1 MNHNTKDI
9 KMKKLLYS
17 LAAIIFTAFT
27 LSSCEDVP
35 APYELP
41 EDNNGS
47 NEEPPGEYLHE
58 AFATSMGKFKVITQ
72 MGTPWKIDFKT
83 AKASGYD
90 TKSKKNTPSE
100 SYLISPEINLSK
112 SKGAYLK
119 FEYIIQYMSRDGV
132 DKVLIT
138 SNYTGDPTKTEWEDI
153 TGKLTQGTDWTSF
166 ATYAKNLPAAYIGKD
181 KVRIAF
187 YYSAT
192 NKGSRTWEVKNVT
205 VKEGEVTENPETP
218 EEPKPDV
225 LKPVNGT
232 YINESFATSFGVFNA
247 IKAKG
252 LPWFIDFK
260 TAKATGYDNGSKKTT
275 PSEAYIV
282 SKPMDMTVSKG
293 AHVSFEYILR
303 YATFNGKPKEG
314 VANQVLVTDEYTGD
328 PLTTKWTDITGTL
341 KEGIDWK
348 TFYKFSANLPKEM
361 QGKGKVVI
369 ALRYAC
375 NANSATWEVKNIT
388 VKEGTV
394 SEGGTPDEPSVTP
407 DAGESITIQAANMK
421 FEDKKPA
428 TSYTYTD
435 GTVITFGQ
443 GEGTTPPAY
452 YGPNYAAVRLYAKNT
467 MIIKAKKT
475 IVSVSIKTT
484 DGFKG
489 KLYNGNDKAYML
501 SGTTQVPIKKVSDTS
516 VKFEPLSNSTVTLVN
531 DFTENKGGT
540 QLRISAITITYA
552 K

>member
-1 MNHNTKDI
+1 
-9 KMKKLLYS
+9 MKKLLYS
-17 LAAIIFTAFT
+17 LAAIVFTAFT

-47 NEEPPGEYLHE
+47 NEETPGEYLHE

-72 MGTPWKIDFKT
+72 MGTSWKIDFKT

-90 TKSKKNTPSE
+90 NNSKKNTPSE

-153 TGKLTQGTDWTSF
+153 TGKLTQGTDWTTF

-192 NKGSRTWEVKNVT
+192 DKGSRTWEVKNVT

-218 EEPKPDV
+218 DEPKPDV

-232 YINESFATSFGVFNA
+232 YINESFATSFGVFDA
-247 IKAKG
+247 IKIKG
-252 LPWFIDFK
+252 FPWSIDFK
-260 TAKATGYDNGSKKTT
+260 TAKGTGYENDSKKTT

-282 SKPMDMTVSKG
+282 SKPMDMTASKG

-303 YATFNGKPKEG
+303 YATFNGKPNEG

-341 KEGIDWK
+341 KEGTDWK

-375 NANSATWEVKNIT
+375 NANSATWEVKNLV
-388 VKEGTV
+388 VKEGNA
-394 SEGGTPDEPSVTP
+394 SESGTPDEPSVTP

-421 FEDKKPA
+421 FEDTKPA

-501 SGTTQVPIKKVSDTS
+501 NGTAQVPIKKVNDTN

>member
-1 MNHNTKDI
+1 
-9 KMKKLLYS
+9 MKKLLYS

-153 TGKLTQGTDWTSF
+153 TGKLIQGTDWTTF

-181 KVRIAF
+181 KVHIAF

-232 YINESFATSFGVFNA
+232 YINESFATSFGVFDA
-247 IKAKG
+247 IKIKG
-252 LPWFIDFK
+252 FPWIIDFK
-260 TAKATGYDNGSKKTT
+260 TAKGTGYENDSKKTT

-282 SKPMDMTVSKG
+282 SKPMDMTASKG

-303 YATFNGKPKEG
+303 YATFNGKPNEG
-314 VANQVLVTDEYTGD
+314 VINQVLVTDEYTGD

>member
-1 MNHNTKDI
+1 
-9 KMKKLLYS
+9 MKKLLYS
-17 LAAIIFTAFT
+17 LAAIVFTVFT

-47 NEEPPGEYLHE
+47 NEETPGEYLHE
-58 AFATSMGKFKVITQ
+58 AFATSMGKFEVITQ

-90 TKSKKNTPSE
+90 NNSKKNTPSE

-153 TGKLTQGTDWTSF
+153 TGKLTQGTDWTTF

-192 NKGSRTWEVKNVT
+192 DKGSRTWEVKNVT

-218 EEPKPDV
+218 DEPKPDV

-252 LPWFIDFK
+252 LPWIIDFK

-282 SKPMDMTVSKG
+282 SKPMDMTASKG

-303 YATFNGKPKEG
+303 YATFNGKPKDG

-348 TFYKFSANLPKEM
+348 PFYKFSANLPKEM

-369 ALRYAC
+369 ALKYAC
-375 NANSATWEVKNIT
+375 NANSATWEVKNLT

-421 FEDKKPA
+421 FEDTKPA

-501 SGTTQVPIKKVSDTS
+501 NGTAQVPIKKVNDTN

>member
-1 MNHNTKDI
+1 
-9 KMKKLLYS
+9 MKKLLYS
-17 LAAIIFTAFT
+17 LAAIVFTAFT

-47 NEEPPGEYLHE
+47 KEETPGEYLHE

-90 TKSKKNTPSE
+90 NNSKKNTPSE

-153 TGKLTQGTDWTSF
+153 TGKLTQGTDWTTF

-192 NKGSRTWEVKNVT
+192 DKGSRTWEVKNVT

-218 EEPKPDV
+218 DEPKPDV

-252 LPWFIDFK
+252 LPWIIDFK
-260 TAKATGYDNGSKKTT
+260 TAKGTGYENDSKKTT

-282 SKPMDMTVSKG
+282 SKPMDMTASKG

-303 YATFNGKPKEG
+303 YATFKGKPNEG
-314 VANQVLVTDEYTGD
+314 VVNQVLVTNEYTGD

-341 KEGIDWK
+341 KEGTDWT

-361 QGKGKVVI
+361 QGKGKIVI
-369 ALRYAC
+369 ALKYAC
-375 NANSATWEVKNIT
+375 NTNSATWEVKNLT

-394 SEGGTPDEPSVTP
+394 SEGGTPDEPTVTP
-407 DAGESITIQAANMK
+407 DAGESITILAANMK

-501 SGTTQVPIKKVSDTS
+501 NGTAQVPIKKVNDTN

>member
-1 MNHNTKDI
+1 
-9 KMKKLLYS
+9 MKKLLYS
-17 LAAIIFTAFT
+17 LAAIVFTAFT
-27 LSSCEDVP
+27 LSGCEDVP

-47 NEEPPGEYLHE
+47 NEETPGEYLHE

-72 MGTPWKIDFKT
+72 MGTSWKIDFKT

-90 TKSKKNTPSE
+90 NNSKKNTPSE

-119 FEYIIQYMSRDGV
+119 FEYIIQYMNRDGV

-153 TGKLTQGTDWTSF
+153 TGKLTQGTDWTTF

-181 KVRIAF
+181 KVHIAF

-218 EEPKPDV
+218 DEPKPDV

-260 TAKATGYDNGSKKTT
+260 TAKATGYDSGSKKTT

-282 SKPMDMTVSKG
+282 SKPMDMTASKG

-348 TFYKFSANLPKEM
+348 PFYKFSANLPKEM

-375 NANSATWEVKNIT
+375 NANSATWEVKNLT

-501 SGTTQVPIKKVSDTS
+501 NGTTQVPIKKVNDTN

>member
-1 MNHNTKDI
+1 
-9 KMKKLLYS
+9 MKKLLYS
-17 LAAIIFTAFT
+17 LAAIVFTAFT

-47 NEEPPGEYLHE
+47 NEETPGEYLHE
-58 AFATSMGKFKVITQ
+58 AFSTSMGKFKVITQ

-90 TKSKKNTPSE
+90 NNSKKNTPSE

-153 TGKLTQGTDWTSF
+153 TGKLTQGTDWTTF

-192 NKGSRTWEVKNVT
+192 DKGSRTWEVKNVT

-218 EEPKPDV
+218 DEPKPDV

-232 YINESFATSFGVFNA
+232 YINESFATSFGVFDA
-247 IKAKG
+247 IKIKG
-252 LPWFIDFK
+252 FPWNIDFK
-260 TAKATGYDNGSKKTT
+260 TAKGTGYENDSKKTT

-282 SKPMDMTVSKG
+282 SKPMDMTASKG

-341 KEGIDWK
+341 KEGTDWT
-348 TFYKFSANLPKEM
+348 TFYKFSVNLPKEM

-369 ALRYAC
+369 ALKYAC
-375 NANSATWEVKNIT
+375 NANSATWEVKNLT

-407 DAGESITIQAANMK
+407 DAGESITILAANMK

-484 DGFKG
+484 DEFKG

-501 SGTTQVPIKKVSDTS
+501 NGTTQVPIKKVSDTN

>member
-1 MNHNTKDI
+1 
-9 KMKKLLYS
+9 MKKLLYS
-17 LAAIIFTAFT
+17 LAAIVFTAFT

-47 NEEPPGEYLHE
+47 NEETSGEYLHE

-90 TKSKKNTPSE
+90 NNSKKNTPSE

-153 TGKLTQGTDWTSF
+153 TGKLTQGTDWTTF

-192 NKGSRTWEVKNVT
+192 DKGSRTWEVKNVT

-218 EEPKPDV
+218 DEPKPDV

-232 YINESFATSFGVFNA
+232 YINESFATSFGVFNS

-252 LPWFIDFK
+252 LPWIIDFK

-282 SKPMDMTVSKG
+282 SKPMDMTASKG

-303 YATFNGKPKEG
+303 YATFNGKPNEG
-314 VANQVLVTDEYTGD
+314 VINQLLVTDEYTGD

-341 KEGIDWK
+341 KEGTDWT

-369 ALRYAC
+369 ALKYAC
-375 NANSATWEVKNIT
+375 NAKSATWEVKNLT
-388 VKEGTV
+388 VKEGSA
-394 SEGGTPDEPSVTP
+394 SESGTPDEPSVTP

-484 DGFKG
+484 DGFGG
-489 KLYNGNDKAYML
+489 KLFNGNDKAYML
-501 SGTTQVPIKKVSDTS
+501 NGTAQVPIKKVSDTS
-516 VKFEPLSNSTVTLVN
+516 VKFEPLDNSTVTLVN

>member
-1 MNHNTKDI
+1 
-9 KMKKLLYS
+9 MKKLLYS

-47 NEEPPGEYLHE
+47 NEETPGEYLHE
-58 AFATSMGKFKVITQ
+58 AFSTSLGKFKVITQ

-90 TKSKKNTPSE
+90 NNSKKNTPSE

-119 FEYIIQYMSRDGV
+119 FEYIIQYMSRNGV

-153 TGKLTQGTDWTSF
+153 TGKLTQGTDWTTF

-192 NKGSRTWEVKNVT
+192 DKGSRTWEVKNVT

-218 EEPKPDV
+218 DEPKPDV

-252 LPWFIDFK
+252 LPWIIDFK

-282 SKPMDMTVSKG
+282 SKPMDMTASKG

-341 KEGIDWK
+341 KEGTDWT

-369 ALRYAC
+369 ALKYAC
-375 NANSATWEVKNIT
+375 NANSATWEVKNLT

-467 MIIKAKKT
+467 MIIKAQKT

-501 SGTTQVPIKKVSDTS
+501 NGKGKVPIKKVSDTN

>member
-17 LAAIIFTAFT
+17 LAAIVFTAFT

-47 NEEPPGEYLHE
+47 NEEIPGEYLHE
-58 AFATSMGKFKVITQ
+58 AFATSMGKFEVITQ

-83 AKASGYD
+83 AKASGHD
-90 TKSKKNTPSE
+90 TNSKKNTLSE

-153 TGKLTQGTDWTSF
+153 TGKLTQGTDWTTF

-218 EEPKPDV
+218 DEPKPDV

-341 KEGIDWK
+341 KEGTDWK

-369 ALRYAC
+369 ALKYAC
-375 NANSATWEVKNIT
+375 NANSATWEVKNLT
-388 VKEGTV
+388 VKEGNA
-394 SEGGTPDEPSVTP
+394 SESGTPDEPSVTP

-421 FEDKKPA
+421 FEDTKPA

-443 GEGTTPPAY
+443 GEGSAPPAY
-452 YGPNYAAVRLYAKNT
+452 YGPKYAAVRLYAKNT

-501 SGTTQVPIKKVSDTS
+501 NGTTQVPIKKVSDTS

>member
-1 MNHNTKDI
+1 
-9 KMKKLLYS
+9 MKKLLYS
-17 LAAIIFTAFT
+17 LAAIVFTAFT
-27 LSSCEDVP
+27 LNSCEDVP

-47 NEEPPGEYLHE
+47 NEETPGEYLHE

-83 AKASGYD
+83 AKASGHD
-90 TKSKKNTPSE
+90 TNSKKNTPSE

-119 FEYIIQYMSRDGV
+119 FEYIIQYMSKDGV
-132 DKVLIT
+132 DRVLIT

-153 TGKLTQGTDWTSF
+153 TGKLTQGTDWTTF

-205 VKEGEVTENPETP
+205 VKEGEVTENPDTP
-218 EEPKPDV
+218 DEPKPDV

-232 YINESFATSFGVFNA
+232 YINESFATSFGVFDA
-247 IKAKG
+247 IKIKGFPWSIDFKKAKG
-252 LPWFIDFK
+252 
-260 TAKATGYDNGSKKTT
+260 TGYENDSKKTT

-282 SKPMDMTVSKG
+282 SKPMDMTASKG

-303 YATFNGKPKEG
+303 YATFKGKPNEG
-314 VANQVLVTDEYTGD
+314 VVNQVLVTNEYTGD

-341 KEGIDWK
+341 KEGTDWT

-369 ALRYAC
+369 ALKYAC
-375 NANSATWEVKNIT
+375 NANSATWEVKNLT

-407 DAGESITIQAANMK
+407 DAGESITIQTANMK

-501 SGTTQVPIKKVSDTS
+501 NGTTQVPIKKVSDTN

>member
-1 MNHNTKDI
+1 
-9 KMKKLLYS
+9 MKKLLYS
-17 LAAIIFTAFT
+17 LAAIVFTAFT

-47 NEEPPGEYLHE
+47 NEETPGEYLHE

-90 TKSKKNTPSE
+90 TNSKKNTPSE

-153 TGKLTQGTDWTSF
+153 TGKLTQGTDWTTF

-192 NKGSRTWEVKNVT
+192 DKGSRTWEVKNVT

-218 EEPKPDV
+218 DEPKPDV

-232 YINESFATSFGVFNA
+232 YINESFATSFGVFSA
-247 IKAKG
+247 IKTKG
-252 LPWFIDFK
+252 LPWIIDFK
-260 TAKATGYDNGSKKTT
+260 TAKATGYDSGSKKTT

-282 SKPMDMTVSKG
+282 SKPMDMTASKG
-293 AHVSFEYILR
+293 VHVSFEYILR
-303 YATFNGKPKEG
+303 YATFNGKPNEG
-314 VANQVLVTDEYTGD
+314 VVNQVLVTDEYTGD

-369 ALRYAC
+369 ALKYAC
-375 NANSATWEVKNIT
+375 NANSATWEVKNLT

-394 SEGGTPDEPSVTP
+394 SESGTPDEPSVTP

-443 GEGTTPPAY
+443 GEGSAPPAY
-452 YGPNYAAVRLYAKNT
+452 YGPKYAAVRLYAKNT

-501 SGTTQVPIKKVSDTS
+501 NGTAQVPIKKVSDTN
-516 VKFEPLSNSTVTLVN
+516 VKFEPLNNSTVTLVN
-531 DFTENKGGT
+531 GFTENKGGT
-540 QLRISAITITYA
+540 QLRINAITITYA

>member
-1 MNHNTKDI
+1 
-9 KMKKLLYS
+9 MKKLLYS
-17 LAAIIFTAFT
+17 LAAIVFTAFT

-41 EDNNGS
+41 KDNNGS
-47 NEEPPGEYLHE
+47 NEETHGEYLHE
-58 AFATSMGKFKVITQ
+58 TFATTMGKFKVITQ

-90 TKSKKNTPSE
+90 NNSKKNTPSE

-153 TGKLTQGTDWTSF
+153 TGKLTQGTDWTTF

-192 NKGSRTWEVKNVT
+192 DKGSRTWEVKNVT

-218 EEPKPDV
+218 DEPKPDV

-252 LPWFIDFK
+252 LPWIIDFK

-282 SKPMDMTVSKG
+282 SKPMDMTASKG
-293 AHVSFEYILR
+293 AHISFEYILR

-341 KEGIDWK
+341 KEGTDWT

-369 ALRYAC
+369 ALKYAC
-375 NANSATWEVKNIT
+375 NANSATWEVKNLT

-407 DAGESITIQAANMK
+407 DAKESITIQAANMK

-467 MIIKAKKT
+467 MIIKAQKT

-501 SGTTQVPIKKVSDTS
+501 NGKGKVPIKKVSDTN

>member
-1 MNHNTKDI
+1 
-9 KMKKLLYS
+9 MKKLLYS
-17 LAAIIFTAFT
+17 LAAIVFTAFT
-27 LSSCEDVP
+27 LSGCEDVP

-47 NEEPPGEYLHE
+47 NEETPGEYLHE

-72 MGTPWKIDFKT
+72 MGTSWKIDFKT

-90 TKSKKNTPSE
+90 NNSKKNTPSE

-119 FEYIIQYMSRDGV
+119 FEYIIQYMNRDGV

-153 TGKLTQGTDWTSF
+153 TGKLTQGTDWTTF

-192 NKGSRTWEVKNVT
+192 DKGSRTWEVKNVT

-218 EEPKPDV
+218 DEPKPDV

-252 LPWFIDFK
+252 LPWIIDFK

-282 SKPMDMTVSKG
+282 SKPMDMTASKG

-303 YATFNGKPKEG
+303 YATFNGKPKDG

-348 TFYKFSANLPKEM
+348 PFYKFSANLPKEM

-369 ALRYAC
+369 ALKYAC
-375 NANSATWEVKNIT
+375 NANSATWEVKNLT

-421 FEDKKPA
+421 FEDTKPA

-501 SGTTQVPIKKVSDTS
+501 NGTAQVPIKKVNDTN

>member
-1 MNHNTKDI
+1 
-9 KMKKLLYS
+9 MKKLLYS
-17 LAAIIFTAFT
+17 LAAIVFTAFT

-47 NEEPPGEYLHE
+47 NEETSGEYLHE

-90 TKSKKNTPSE
+90 NNSKKNTPSE

-153 TGKLTQGTDWTSF
+153 TGKLTQGTDWTTF

-192 NKGSRTWEVKNVT
+192 DKGSRTWEVKNVT

-218 EEPKPDV
+218 DEPKPDV

-232 YINESFATSFGVFNA
+232 YINESFATSFGVFNS

-252 LPWFIDFK
+252 LPWIIDFK

-282 SKPMDMTVSKG
+282 SKPMDMTASKG

-341 KEGIDWK
+341 KEGTDWT

-361 QGKGKVVI
+361 QGKGKIVI
-369 ALRYAC
+369 ALKYAC
-375 NANSATWEVKNIT
+375 NTNSATWEVKNLT

-394 SEGGTPDEPSVTP
+394 SEGGTPDEPTVTP
-407 DAGESITIQAANMK
+407 DAGESITILAANMK

-501 SGTTQVPIKKVSDTS
+501 NGTAQVPIKKVNDTN

>member
-17 LAAIIFTAFT
+17 LAAIVFTAFT

-47 NEEPPGEYLHE
+47 NEETPGEYLHE
-58 AFATSMGKFKVITQ
+58 AFATSMGKFEVITQ

-90 TKSKKNTPSE
+90 NNSKKNTPSE

-153 TGKLTQGTDWTSF
+153 TGKLTQGTDWTTF

-218 EEPKPDV
+218 DVPKPDV

-314 VANQVLVTDEYTGD
+314 VANQLLVTDEYTGD

-369 ALRYAC
+369 ALKYAC
-375 NANSATWEVKNIT
+375 NANSATWEVKNLT

-421 FEDKKPA
+421 FEDTKPA

-443 GEGTTPPAY
+443 GEGSAPPAY
-452 YGPNYAAVRLYAKNT
+452 YGPKYAAVRLYAKNT

-501 SGTTQVPIKKVSDTS
+501 NGTAQVPIKKVSDTN

>member
-1 MNHNTKDI
+1 
-9 KMKKLLYS
+9 MKKLLYS
-17 LAAIIFTAFT
+17 LAAIVFTAFT

-47 NEEPPGEYLHE
+47 NEEIPGEYLHE

-90 TKSKKNTPSE
+90 NNSKKNTPSE

-153 TGKLTQGTDWTSF
+153 TGKLTQGTDWTTF

-192 NKGSRTWEVKNVT
+192 DKGSRTREVKNVT

-218 EEPKPDV
+218 DEPKPDV
-225 LKPVNGT
+225 LKPVSGT
-232 YINESFATSFGVFNA
+232 YINESFATSFGVFDA

-252 LPWFIDFK
+252 LPWIIDFRA
-260 TAKATGYDNGSKKTT
+260 AKATGYDNGSKKTT

-282 SKPMDMTVSKG
+282 SKPMDMTASKG

-348 TFYKFSANLPKEM
+348 PFYKFSANLPKEM

-375 NANSATWEVKNIT
+375 NANSATWEVKNLT

-443 GEGTTPPAY
+443 GEGATPPAY

-489 KLYNGNDKAYML
+489 KLYNGNDKAYIL
-501 SGTTQVPIKKVSDTS
+501 NGTAQVPIKKVNDTN

>member
-1 MNHNTKDI
+1 
-9 KMKKLLYS
+9 MKKLLYS
-17 LAAIIFTAFT
+17 LAAIVFTAFT

-47 NEEPPGEYLHE
+47 NEETPGEYLHE

-90 TKSKKNTPSE
+90 NNSKKNTPSE

-153 TGKLTQGTDWTSF
+153 TGKLTQGTDWTTF

-192 NKGSRTWEVKNVT
+192 DKGSRTWEVKNVT

-218 EEPKPDV
+218 DEPKPDV

-252 LPWFIDFK
+252 LPWIIDFK
-260 TAKATGYDNGSKKTT
+260 TAKATGYDSGSKKTT

-282 SKPMDMTVSKG
+282 SKPMDMTASKG
-293 AHVSFEYILR
+293 THVSFEYILR

-341 KEGIDWK
+341 KEGTDWT

-369 ALRYAC
+369 ALKYAC
-375 NANSATWEVKNIT
+375 NANSATWEVKNLT

-467 MIIKAKKT
+467 MIIKAQKT

-484 DGFKG
+484 DGFGG
-489 KLYNGNDKAYML
+489 KLFNGNDKAYML
-501 SGTTQVPIKKVSDTS
+501 NGTTQVPIKKVSDTN

>member
-17 LAAIIFTAFT
+17 LAAIVFTAFT

-47 NEEPPGEYLHE
+47 NEETPGEYLHE

-90 TKSKKNTPSE
+90 NNSKKNTPSE

-153 TGKLTQGTDWTSF
+153 TGKLTQGTDWTTF

-187 YYSAT
+187 YYSASD
-192 NKGSRTWEVKNVT
+192 KGSRTWEVKNVT

-218 EEPKPDV
+218 DEPKPDV

-260 TAKATGYDNGSKKTT
+260 TAKATGYDSGSKKTT

-282 SKPMDMTVSKG
+282 SKPMDMTASKG

-348 TFYKFSANLPKEM
+348 PFYKFSANLPKEM

-375 NANSATWEVKNIT
+375 NANSATWEVKNLT

-501 SGTTQVPIKKVSDTS
+501 NGTTQVPIKKVNDTN

>member
-1 MNHNTKDI
+1 
-9 KMKKLLYS
+9 MKKLLYS
-17 LAAIIFTAFT
+17 LAAIVFTAFT

-47 NEEPPGEYLHE
+47 NEETPGEYLHE
-58 AFATSMGKFKVITQ
+58 AFATSMGKFEVITQ

-90 TKSKKNTPSE
+90 NNSKKNTPSE

-119 FEYIIQYMSRDGV
+119 FEYIIQYMSREGV

-153 TGKLTQGTDWTSF
+153 TGKLTQGTDWTTF

-218 EEPKPDV
+218 DVPKPDV

-314 VANQVLVTDEYTGD
+314 VANQLLVTDEYTGD

-369 ALRYAC
+369 ALKYAC
-375 NANSATWEVKNIT
+375 NANSATWEVKNLT

-421 FEDKKPA
+421 FEDTKPA

-443 GEGTTPPAY
+443 GEGSAPPAY
-452 YGPNYAAVRLYAKNT
+452 YGPKYAAVRLYAKNT

-501 SGTTQVPIKKVSDTS
+501 NGTAQVPIKKVSDTN

>member
-17 LAAIIFTAFT
+17 LAAIVFTAFT

-47 NEEPPGEYLHE
+47 NEETPGEYLHE
-58 AFATSMGKFKVITQ
+58 AFATSMGKFEVITQ

-90 TKSKKNTPSE
+90 NNSKKNTPSE

-218 EEPKPDV
+218 DEPKPDV

-314 VANQVLVTDEYTGD
+314 VANQLLVTDEYTGD
-328 PLTTKWTDITGTL
+328 PLTTKWTDFTGTL
-341 KEGIDWK
+341 KEGTDWK
-348 TFYKFSANLPKEM
+348 TFYKFSANLPKVM

-369 ALRYAC
+369 ALKYAC
-375 NANSATWEVKNIT
+375 NANSATWEVKNLT
-388 VKEGTV
+388 VKEGNA
-394 SEGGTPDEPSVTP
+394 SESGTPDEPSVTP

-484 DGFKG
+484 DGFGG

-501 SGTTQVPIKKVSDTS
+501 NGKAQVPIKKVSDTN

>member
-1 MNHNTKDI
+1 
-9 KMKKLLYS
+9 MKKLLYS
-17 LAAIIFTAFT
+17 LAAIVFTAFT
-27 LSSCEDVP
+27 LNSCEDVP

-47 NEEPPGEYLHE
+47 NEETPGEYLHE

-83 AKASGYD
+83 AKASGHD
-90 TKSKKNTPSE
+90 TNSKKNTPSE

-119 FEYIIQYMSRDGV
+119 FEYIIQHMSKDGV
-132 DKVLIT
+132 DRVLIT

-153 TGKLTQGTDWTSF
+153 TGKLTQGTDWTTF

-205 VKEGEVTENPETP
+205 VKEGEVTENPDTP
-218 EEPKPDV
+218 DEPKPDV

-314 VANQVLVTDEYTGD
+314 VANQLLVTDEYTGD

-369 ALRYAC
+369 ALKYAC
-375 NANSATWEVKNIT
+375 NANSATWEVKNLT

-407 DAGESITIQAANMK
+407 DAGESITIQTANMK

-443 GEGTTPPAY
+443 GEGSAPPAY
-452 YGPNYAAVRLYAKNT
+452 YGPKYAAVRLYAKNT

-484 DGFKG
+484 DGFGG
-489 KLYNGNDKAYML
+489 KLFNGNDKAYML
-501 SGTTQVPIKKVSDTS
+501 NGTTQVPIKKVSDTN

>member
-1 MNHNTKDI
+1 
-9 KMKKLLYS
+9 MKKLLYS
-17 LAAIIFTAFT
+17 LAAIVFTAFT

-47 NEEPPGEYLHE
+47 NEETPGEYLHE
-58 AFATSMGKFKVITQ
+58 AFATSMGKFEVITQ

-90 TKSKKNTPSE
+90 NNSKKNTPSE

-153 TGKLTQGTDWTSF
+153 TGKLTQGTDWTTF

-218 EEPKPDV
+218 DVPKPDV

-314 VANQVLVTDEYTGD
+314 VANQLLVTDEYTGD

-369 ALRYAC
+369 ALKYAC
-375 NANSATWEVKNIT
+375 NANSATWEVKNLT

-421 FEDKKPA
+421 FEDTKPA

-443 GEGTTPPAY
+443 GEGSAPPAY
-452 YGPNYAAVRLYAKNT
+452 YGPKYAAVRLYAKNT

-501 SGTTQVPIKKVSDTS
+501 NGTAQVPIKKVSDTN

>member
-1 MNHNTKDI
+1 
-9 KMKKLLYS
+9 MKKLLYS
-17 LAAIIFTAFT
+17 LAAIVFTAFT

-47 NEEPPGEYLHE
+47 NEETPGEYLHE
-58 AFATSMGKFKVITQ
+58 AFATSMGKFEVITQ

-90 TKSKKNTPSE
+90 NNSKKNTPSE

-153 TGKLTQGTDWTSF
+153 TGKLTQGTDWTTF

-218 EEPKPDV
+218 DEPKPDV

-252 LPWFIDFK
+252 LPWIIDFK

-282 SKPMDMTVSKG
+282 SKPMDMTASKG

-303 YATFNGKPKEG
+303 YATFNGKPKDG

-348 TFYKFSANLPKEM
+348 PFYKFSANLPKEM

-369 ALRYAC
+369 ALKYAC
-375 NANSATWEVKNIT
+375 NANSATWEVKNLT

-421 FEDKKPA
+421 FEDTKPA

-501 SGTTQVPIKKVSDTS
+501 NGTAQVPIKKVSDTS
-516 VKFEPLSNSTVTLVN
+516 VKFEPLSNATVTLVN

>member
-1 MNHNTKDI
+1 
-9 KMKKLLYS
+9 MKKLLYS
-17 LAAIIFTAFT
+17 LAAIVFTAFT

-41 EDNNGS
+41 KDNNGS
-47 NEEPPGEYLHE
+47 NEETHGEYLHE
-58 AFATSMGKFKVITQ
+58 TFATTMGKFKVITQ

-90 TKSKKNTPSE
+90 NNSKKNTPSE

-153 TGKLTQGTDWTSF
+153 TGKLTQGTDWTTF

-192 NKGSRTWEVKNVT
+192 DKGSRTWEVKNVT

-218 EEPKPDV
+218 DEPKPDV

-252 LPWFIDFK
+252 LPWIIDFK

-282 SKPMDMTVSKG
+282 SKPMDMTASKG

-341 KEGIDWK
+341 KEGTDWT

-369 ALRYAC
+369 ALKYAC
-375 NANSATWEVKNIT
+375 NANSATWEVKNLT

-467 MIIKAKKT
+467 MIIKAQKT

-501 SGTTQVPIKKVSDTS
+501 NGKGKVPIKKVSDTN

>member
-1 MNHNTKDI
+1 
-9 KMKKLLYS
+9 MKKLLYS
-17 LAAIIFTAFT
+17 LAAIVFTAFT
-27 LSSCEDVP
+27 LNSCEDVP

-47 NEEPPGEYLHE
+47 NEETLGEYLHE

-83 AKASGYD
+83 AKASGHD
-90 TKSKKNTPSE
+90 TNSKKNTPSE

-119 FEYIIQYMSRDGV
+119 FEYIIQHMSKDGV
-132 DKVLIT
+132 DRVLIT

-153 TGKLTQGTDWTSF
+153 TGKLTQGTDWTTF

-218 EEPKPDV
+218 DVPKPDV

-314 VANQVLVTDEYTGD
+314 VANQLLVTDEYTGD

-369 ALRYAC
+369 ALKYAC
-375 NANSATWEVKNIT
+375 NANSATWEVKNLT

-421 FEDKKPA
+421 FEDTKPA

-443 GEGTTPPAY
+443 GEGSAPPAY
-452 YGPNYAAVRLYAKNT
+452 YGPKYAAVRLYAKNT

-501 SGTTQVPIKKVSDTS
+501 NGTTQVPIKKVSDTS

>member
-1 MNHNTKDI
+1 
-9 KMKKLLYS
+9 MKKLLYS
-17 LAAIIFTAFT
+17 LAAIVFTAFT
-27 LSSCEDVP
+27 LSGCEDVP

-47 NEEPPGEYLHE
+47 NEETPGEYLHE

-72 MGTPWKIDFKT
+72 MGTSWKIDFKT

-90 TKSKKNTPSE
+90 NNSKKNTPSE

-119 FEYIIQYMSRDGV
+119 FEYIIQYMNRDGV

-153 TGKLTQGTDWTSF
+153 TGKLTQGTDWTTF

-181 KVRIAF
+181 KVHIAF

-218 EEPKPDV
+218 DEPKPDV

-260 TAKATGYDNGSKKTT
+260 TAKATGYDSGSKKTT

-282 SKPMDMTVSKG
+282 SKPMDMTASKG

-348 TFYKFSANLPKEM
+348 PFYKFSANLPKEM

-375 NANSATWEVKNIT
+375 NANSATWEVKNLT

-501 SGTTQVPIKKVSDTS
+501 NGTTQVPIKKVNDTN

-531 DFTENKGGT
+531 DFTENKGGS

>member
-1 MNHNTKDI
+1 
-9 KMKKLLYS
+9 MKKLLYS
-17 LAAIIFTAFT
+17 LAAIVFTAFT

-47 NEEPPGEYLHE
+47 NEETPGEYLHE
-58 AFATSMGKFKVITQ
+58 AFATSMGKFEVITQ

-90 TKSKKNTPSE
+90 NNSKKNTPSE

-153 TGKLTQGTDWTSF
+153 TGKLTQGTDWTTF

-218 EEPKPDV
+218 DEPKPDV

-252 LPWFIDFK
+252 LPWIIDFK

-282 SKPMDMTVSKG
+282 SKPMDMTASKG

-303 YATFNGKPKEG
+303 YATFNGKPKDG

-348 TFYKFSANLPKEM
+348 PFYKFSANLPKEM

-369 ALRYAC
+369 ALKYAC
-375 NANSATWEVKNIT
+375 NANSATWEVKNLT

-421 FEDKKPA
+421 FEDTKPA

-501 SGTTQVPIKKVSDTS
+501 NGTAQVPIKKVSDTN

>member
-17 LAAIIFTAFT
+17 LAAIVFTAFT
-27 LSSCEDVP
+27 LNSCEDVP

-47 NEEPPGEYLHE
+47 NEETPGEYLHE
-58 AFATSMGKFKVITQ
+58 AFATSMGKFEVITQ

-83 AKASGYD
+83 AKASGHD
-90 TKSKKNTPSE
+90 TNSKKNTPSE

-153 TGKLTQGTDWTSF
+153 TGKLTQGTDWITF

-205 VKEGEVTENPETP
+205 IKEGEVTENPETP
-218 EEPKPDV
+218 DEPKPNV

-232 YINESFATSFGVFNA
+232 YINESFATSFGVFDA
-247 IKAKG
+247 IKIKG
-252 LPWFIDFK
+252 LPWSIDFK
-260 TAKATGYDNGSKKTT
+260 TAKGTGYENDSKKTT

-348 TFYKFSANLPKEM
+348 PFYKFSANLPKEM

-369 ALRYAC
+369 ALKYAC
-375 NANSATWEVKNIT
+375 NANSATWEVKNLT

-443 GEGTTPPAY
+443 GEGTTPPA
-452 YGPNYAAVRLYAKNT
+452 
-467 MIIKAKKT
+467 
-475 IVSVSIKTT
+475 
-484 DGFKG
+484 
-489 KLYNGNDKAYML
+489 
-501 SGTTQVPIKKVSDTS
+501 
-516 VKFEPLSNSTVTLVN
+516 
-531 DFTENKGGT
+531 
-540 QLRISAITITYA
+540 
-552 K
+552 

>member
-1 MNHNTKDI
+1 
-9 KMKKLLYS
+9 MKKLLYS
-17 LAAIIFTAFT
+17 LAAIVFTAFT

-47 NEEPPGEYLHE
+47 NEETPGEYLHE
-58 AFATSMGKFKVITQ
+58 AFSTSMGKFKVITQ

-90 TKSKKNTPSE
+90 NNSKKNTPSE

-153 TGKLTQGTDWTSF
+153 TGKLTQGTDWTTF

-181 KVRIAF
+181 KVRLAF

-192 NKGSRTWEVKNVT
+192 DKGSRTWEVKNVT
-205 VKEGEVTENPETP
+205 VKEGEVTENPEKP
-218 EEPKPDV
+218 DEPKPDV

-252 LPWFIDFK
+252 LPWIIDFK

-282 SKPMDMTVSKG
+282 SKPMDMTASKG

-341 KEGIDWK
+341 KEGTDWT

-369 ALRYAC
+369 ALKYAC
-375 NANSATWEVKNIT
+375 NANSATWEVKNLT
-388 VKEGTV
+388 VKEGNV

-452 YGPNYAAVRLYAKNT
+452 YGPKYAAVRLYAKNT

-484 DGFKG
+484 DGFGG
-489 KLYNGNDKAYML
+489 KLFNGNDKAYML
-501 SGTTQVPIKKVSDTS
+501 NGTTQVPIKKVSDTN

>member
-1 MNHNTKDI
+1 
-9 KMKKLLYS
+9 MKKLLYS
-17 LAAIIFTAFT
+17 LAAIVFTAFT

-41 EDNNGS
+41 KDNNGS
-47 NEEPPGEYLHE
+47 NEETPGEYLHE
-58 AFATSMGKFKVITQ
+58 AFSTSMGNFKVITQ

-90 TKSKKNTPSE
+90 NNSKKNTPSE

-119 FEYIIQYMSRDGV
+119 FEYIIQYMNRDGV

-153 TGKLTQGTDWTSF
+153 TGKLTQGTDWTTF
-166 ATYAKNLPAAYIGKD
+166 ATYAKNLPAAYIGRD

-192 NKGSRTWEVKNVT
+192 DKGSRTWEVKNVT

-218 EEPKPDV
+218 DEPKPDV

-252 LPWFIDFK
+252 LPWIIDFK
-260 TAKATGYDNGSKKTT
+260 TAKATGYDSGSKKTT

-282 SKPMDMTVSKG
+282 SKPMDMTASKG
-293 AHVSFEYILR
+293 THVSFEYILR

-341 KEGIDWK
+341 KEGTDWT
-348 TFYKFSANLPKEM
+348 TFYKFSVNLPKEM

-369 ALRYAC
+369 ALKYAC
-375 NANSATWEVKNIT
+375 NTNSATWEVKNLT

-452 YGPNYAAVRLYAKNT
+452 YGPKYAAVRLYAKNT

-484 DGFKG
+484 DGFGG
-489 KLYNGNDKAYML
+489 KLFNGNDKAYML
-501 SGTTQVPIKKVSDTS
+501 NGTAQVPIKKVNDTN

>member
-1 MNHNTKDI
+1 
-9 KMKKLLYS
+9 MKKLLYS

-41 EDNNGS
+41 KDNNGS
-47 NEEPPGEYLHE
+47 NEETPGEYLHE

-90 TKSKKNTPSE
+90 NNSKKNTLSE

-153 TGKLTQGTDWTSF
+153 TGKLTQGTDWTTF

-192 NKGSRTWEVKNVT
+192 DKGSRTWEVKNVT

-218 EEPKPDV
+218 DEPKPDV

-252 LPWFIDFK
+252 LPWIIDFK

-282 SKPMDMTVSKG
+282 SKPMDMTASKG
-293 AHVSFEYILR
+293 THVSFEYILR

-341 KEGIDWK
+341 KEGTDWT

-369 ALRYAC
+369 AFKYAC
-375 NANSATWEVKNIT
+375 NANSATWEVKNLT
-388 VKEGTV
+388 VKEGNA
-394 SEGGTPDEPSVTP
+394 SESDTPDEPSVTP

-452 YGPNYAAVRLYAKNT
+452 YGPKYAAVRLYAKNT

-501 SGTTQVPIKKVSDTS
+501 NGTTQVPIKKVSDTN

-531 DFTENKGGT
+531 EFTENKGGT

>member
-1 MNHNTKDI
+1 
-9 KMKKLLYS
+9 MKKLLYS
-17 LAAIIFTAFT
+17 LAAIVFTAFT

-47 NEEPPGEYLHE
+47 NEETPGEYLHE

-90 TKSKKNTPSE
+90 NNSKKNTPSE

-153 TGKLTQGTDWTSF
+153 TGKLTQGTDWTTF

-192 NKGSRTWEVKNVT
+192 DKGSRTWEVKNVT

-218 EEPKPDV
+218 DEPKPDV

-252 LPWFIDFK
+252 LPWIIDFK

-282 SKPMDMTVSKG
+282 SKPMDMTASKG

-348 TFYKFSANLPKEM
+348 PFYKFSANLPKEM

-375 NANSATWEVKNIT
+375 NANSATWEVKNLT

-489 KLYNGNDKAYML
+489 KLYNGNDKAYIL
-501 SGTTQVPIKKVSDTS
+501 NGTAQVPIKKVNDTN

>member
-1 MNHNTKDI
+1 
-9 KMKKLLYS
+9 MKKLLYS
-17 LAAIIFTAFT
+17 LAAIVFTAFT

-47 NEEPPGEYLHE
+47 NEETPGEYLHE
-58 AFATSMGKFKVITQ
+58 AFATSMGKFEVITQ

-90 TKSKKNTPSE
+90 NNSKKNTPSE

-153 TGKLTQGTDWTSF
+153 TGKLTQGTDWTTF

-218 EEPKPDV
+218 DEPKPDV

-252 LPWFIDFK
+252 LPWIIDFK

-282 SKPMDMTVSKG
+282 SKPMDMTASKG

-303 YATFNGKPKEG
+303 YATFNGKPKDG

-348 TFYKFSANLPKEM
+348 PFYKFSANLPKEM

-369 ALRYAC
+369 ALKYAC
-375 NANSATWEVKNIT
+375 NANSATWEVKNLT

-421 FEDKKPA
+421 FEDTKPA

-501 SGTTQVPIKKVSDTS
+501 NGTAQVPIKKVNDTN

>member
-1 MNHNTKDI
+1 
-9 KMKKLLYS
+9 MKKLLYS
-17 LAAIIFTAFT
+17 LAAIVFTAFT

-47 NEEPPGEYLHE
+47 NEETPGEYLHE

-90 TKSKKNTPSE
+90 NNSKKNTPSE

-119 FEYIIQYMSRDGV
+119 FEYIIQYMNRDGV

-153 TGKLTQGTDWTSF
+153 TGKLTQGTDWTTF
-166 ATYAKNLPAAYIGKD
+166 ATYAKNLPAAYIGRD

-192 NKGSRTWEVKNVT
+192 DKGSRTWEVKNVT

-218 EEPKPDV
+218 DEPKPDV
-225 LKPVNGT
+225 LKPVNST

-252 LPWFIDFK
+252 LPWIIDFK
-260 TAKATGYDNGSKKTT
+260 TAKATGYDSGSKKTT

-282 SKPMDMTVSKG
+282 SKPMDMTASKG

-341 KEGIDWK
+341 KEGTDW
-348 TFYKFSANLPKEM
+348 TSFYKFSVNLPKEM

-369 ALRYAC
+369 ALKYAC
-375 NANSATWEVKNIT
+375 NANSATWEVKNLT
-388 VKEGTV
+388 VKEGNV

-452 YGPNYAAVRLYAKNT
+452 YGPKYAAVRLYAKNT

-484 DGFKG
+484 DGFGG
-489 KLYNGNDKAYML
+489 KLFNGNDKAYML
-501 SGTTQVPIKKVSDTS
+501 NGTTQVPIKKVSDTN

>member
-1 MNHNTKDI
+1 
-9 KMKKLLYS
+9 MKKLLYS
-17 LAAIIFTAFT
+17 LAAIVFTAFT

-47 NEEPPGEYLHE
+47 NEETPGEYLHE

-90 TKSKKNTPSE
+90 NNSKKNTPSE

-153 TGKLTQGTDWTSF
+153 TGKLTQGTDWTTF

-192 NKGSRTWEVKNVT
+192 DKGSRTWEVKNVT

-218 EEPKPDV
+218 DEPKPDV

-252 LPWFIDFK
+252 LPWIIDFK
-260 TAKATGYDNGSKKTT
+260 TAKATGYDSGSKKTT

-282 SKPMDMTVSKG
+282 SKPMDMTASKG
-293 AHVSFEYILR
+293 THVSFEYILR
-303 YATFNGKPKEG
+303 YATFKGKPNEG
-314 VANQVLVTDEYTGD
+314 VVNQVLVTDEYTGD

-341 KEGIDWK
+341 KEGTDWT

-361 QGKGKVVI
+361 QGKGKIVI
-369 ALRYAC
+369 ALKYAC
-375 NANSATWEVKNIT
+375 NTNSATWEVKNLT

-394 SEGGTPDEPSVTP
+394 SEGGTPDESTVTP
-407 DAGESITIQAANMK
+407 DAGESITILAANMK

-501 SGTTQVPIKKVSDTS
+501 NGTAQVPIKKVNDTN

-540 QLRISAITITYA
+540 QLRISAVTITYA

>member
-1 MNHNTKDI
+1 
-9 KMKKLLYS
+9 MKKLLYS
-17 LAAIIFTAFT
+17 LAAIVFTAFT

-41 EDNNGS
+41 KDNNGS
-47 NEEPPGEYLHE
+47 NEETPGEYLHE
-58 AFATSMGKFKVITQ
+58 TFATTMGEFKVITQ

-90 TKSKKNTPSE
+90 NNSKKNTPSE

-153 TGKLTQGTDWTSF
+153 TGKLTQGTDWTTF

-181 KVRIAF
+181 KVRLAF

-192 NKGSRTWEVKNVT
+192 DKGSRTWEVKNVT

-218 EEPKPDV
+218 DEPKPDV

-252 LPWFIDFK
+252 LPWIIDFK
-260 TAKATGYDNGSKKTT
+260 TAKATGYDSGSKKTT

-282 SKPMDMTVSKG
+282 SKPMDMTASKG
-293 AHVSFEYILR
+293 THVSFEYILR

-341 KEGIDWK
+341 KEGTDWT
-348 TFYKFSANLPKEM
+348 TFYKFSVNLPKEM

-369 ALRYAC
+369 ALKYAC
-375 NANSATWEVKNIT
+375 NANSATWEVKNLT

-452 YGPNYAAVRLYAKNT
+452 YGPKYAAVRLYAKNT

-484 DGFKG
+484 DGFGG

-501 SGTTQVPIKKVSDTS
+501 NGKAQVPIKKVSDTN

>member
-1 MNHNTKDI
+1 
-9 KMKKLLYS
+9 MKKLLYS
-17 LAAIIFTAFT
+17 LAAIVFTAFT

-47 NEEPPGEYLHE
+47 NEETPGEYLHE

-72 MGTPWKIDFKT
+72 MGTSWKIDFKT

-90 TKSKKNTPSE
+90 NNSKKNTPSE

-119 FEYIIQYMSRDGV
+119 FEYIIQYMNRDGV

-153 TGKLTQGTDWTSF
+153 TGKLTQGTDWTTF

-181 KVRIAF
+181 KVHIAF

-218 EEPKPDV
+218 DEPKPDV

-260 TAKATGYDNGSKKTT
+260 TAKATGYDSGSKKTT

-282 SKPMDMTVSKG
+282 SKPMDMTASKG

-348 TFYKFSANLPKEM
+348 PFYKFSANLPKEM

-375 NANSATWEVKNIT
+375 NANSATWEVKNLT

-501 SGTTQVPIKKVSDTS
+501 NGTTQVPIKKVNDTN

>member
-1 MNHNTKDI
+1 
-9 KMKKLLYS
+9 MKKLLYS
-17 LAAIIFTAFT
+17 LAAIVFTAFT

-47 NEEPPGEYLHE
+47 NEETPGEYLHE
-58 AFATSMGKFKVITQ
+58 AFSTSMGKFKVITQ

-90 TKSKKNTPSE
+90 NNSKKNTPSE

-119 FEYIIQYMSRDGV
+119 FEYIIQYMNRDGV

-153 TGKLTQGTDWTSF
+153 TGKLTQGTDWTTF

-181 KVRIAF
+181 KVRLAF

-192 NKGSRTWEVKNVT
+192 DKGSRTWEVKNVT

-218 EEPKPDV
+218 DEPKPDV

-252 LPWFIDFK
+252 LPWIIDFK
-260 TAKATGYDNGSKKTT
+260 TAKATGYDSGSKKTT

-282 SKPMDMTVSKG
+282 SKPMDMTASKG

-303 YATFNGKPKEG
+303 YATFKGKPNEG
-314 VANQVLVTDEYTGD
+314 VVNQVLVTNEYTGD

-341 KEGIDWK
+341 KEGTDWT

-361 QGKGKVVI
+361 QGKGKIVI
-369 ALRYAC
+369 ALKYAC
-375 NANSATWEVKNIT
+375 NTNSATWEVKNLT

-394 SEGGTPDEPSVTP
+394 SEGGTPDEPTVTP
-407 DAGESITIQAANMK
+407 DAGESITILAANMK

-501 SGTTQVPIKKVSDTS
+501 NGTAQVPIKKVNDTN

-540 QLRISAITITYA
+540 QLRICAITITYA